1 MLIDDYINYQIK
13 YQGKYGDKTV
23 ILMQVGSFFEAYAI
37 DNEKEKINIDNLNQ
51 ICDLMN
57 IQISRKNKNVIENS
71 RSNPLMAGFPLFAIE
86 KFIQILMNHGYT
98 VVLIEQ
104 VTEPPEPERKVTNI
118 FSPGTS
124 INYAPSEETSNLLS
138 IYIESS
144 KDLKNYRD
152 VVCIG
157 LSIIDLTTGKSI
169 VYQTHSEGDDINLAF
184 DEVYRFIQS
193 HNPKE
198 IIFNVKSCPL
208 SKKKLISY
216 MEISNKIYHYIE
228 EPDKHLEK
236 LSYQRTLLGKVFKN
250 PGLLS
255 VHEYLD
261 LEKLQFGTISFVA
274 LLQFAYE
281 HNETVINKLEKPEIW
296 ENNKYLILT
305 NDSIRQ
311 LNLVDNSFQ
320 QNMNNKFNSLF
331 GIVNNASTAIGKRL
345 LKDRLVNPIIDTN
358 ELQKRYQYL
367 ENLRE
372 RNQEGIY
379 FYKELEGFLVKVMD
393 IERLHRRM
401 SLKLLQPADFASL
414 DIAYSNIDSI
424 LHHSYLLLGH
434 IGNLK
439 PSNETLKMFE
449 EYLVEYRDLFNM
461 DVIAKYHLTNI
472 SDSFFRE
479 GKIPEI
485 DEIQK
490 KIEIAR
496 ESMYELSQKLS
507 YYIEKDSDF
516 IKIEFNERDGFYLQT
531 TKKRGEVLKK
541 SFENMNWKKF
551 KLTKSQKEIN
561 PKELE
566 LKFMKDKTKITSE
579 YFNNLSYKLRAYQEK
594 IKTLT
599 TQIYLEK
606 LEYFYDKYGITLK
619 KISNFVGEIDFYKS
633 NAKTSILFGYH
644 KPEIDEEKDQSFIS
658 VKDLRHPII
667 ERIQTETEYVPNDV
681 CLGYTGLNGM
691 LLYGCNAVG
700 KSSMMKAIGLNIIMA
715 QAGLYVS
722 ASNFVYKPFHY
733 MFTRISDNDNILK
746 GQSSFAVEMSELRSI
761 LKRSNK
767 NSIVLGDELC
777 SGTESVSAQSIFASS
792 VVRLSERNVN
802 FVFATHLHELY
813 KLELIK
819 QLDNVKSFHLKV
831 IFDDDTKKLIYDRK
845 LEEGNGPAIYGLEV
859 CKAMDLDPDFLK
871 LANEIR
877 RGLLGIDEKIHETK
891 TSPYNKN
898 MYLHKCSICDKPAVD
913 THHIKEQNTADS
925 DKMIGH
931 IKRDQES
938 NLVGLCEECH
948 NEVHNGNLDIK
959 GYMKTTHGIELDY
972 KVLAKEEVEKKRV
985 SKKKY
990 SEEQVNIIKG
1000 YQNMRW
1006 EMSMTQLNNI
1016 IEKKE
1021 KIKISTTTLKKILND
1036 EY

>member
-57 IQISRKNKNVIENS
+57 IQISRKNKNIIENS

-124 INYAPSEETSNLLS
+124 INYIPSEETSNLLS
-138 IYIESS
+138 VYIETN
-144 KDLKNYRD
+144 KDLRNYRD
-152 VVCIG
+152 IVCIG

-169 VYQTHSEGDDINLAF
+169 VYQTHSGGDDINLAF

-198 IIFNVKSCPL
+198 IIFNVKSSPYTE
-208 SKKKLISY
+208 KKLVSY
-216 MEISNKIYHYIE
+216 LEISNKIYHYQE
-228 EPDKHLEK
+228 NVDKHLEK
-236 LSYQRTLLGKVFKN
+236 ISYQRSLLEKIFKN
-250 PGLLS
+250 TGLLS

-261 LEKLQFGTISFVA
+261 IEKLQFGSISFIS
-274 LLQFAYE
+274 LLKFAYE
-281 HNETVINKLEKPEIW
+281 HNENVIDKIEKPEIW
-296 ENNKYLILT
+296 QNNKYLILT

-311 LNLVDNSFQ
+311 LNLVDNTNS
-320 QNMNNKFNSLF
+320 QNINNKFNSLF

-345 LKDRLVNPIIDTN
+345 LKERLVNPIIDSV
-358 ELQKRYQYL
+358 ELNNRYTYL
-367 ENLRE
+367 ENLRQ
-372 RNQEGIY
+372 RNEDGQY
-379 FYKELEGFLVKVMD
+379 YYKDLEYFLVKVMD

-414 DIAYSNIDSI
+414 DIAYSNIHSI
-424 LHHSYLLLGH
+424 LRHEYLLSGS
-434 IGNLK
+434 IGNLS
-439 PSNETLKMFE
+439 PDETTLIKFE
-449 EYLVEYRDLFNM
+449 RYIIEYRELFEM
-461 DVIAKYHLTNI
+461 DIIAKYHLTNI
-472 SDSFFRE
+472 SDSFFRR

-485 DEIQK
+485 DELQD
-490 KIEIAR
+490 KIENMR
-496 ESMYELSQKLS
+496 NSMKELASKLS

-516 IKIEFNERDGFYLQT
+516 IKIENNDREGFYLQT
-531 TKKRGEVLKK
+531 TKKRGEALKK
-541 SFENMNWKKF
+541 SFENMNWKSF
-551 KLTKSQKEIN
+551 KLKNSKKEIN
-561 PKELE
+561 PKDLE

-579 YFNNLSYKLRAYQEK
+579 YFNNLSYKLRSYQDK

-599 TQIYLEK
+599 TEAYLSK
-606 LEYFYDKYGITLK
+606 LDYFYKQYSDTLK
-619 KISNFVGEIDFYKS
+619 KIAIFVGEIDFYKS

-644 KPEIDEEKDQSFIS
+644 RPQIVESEQSFIDI
-658 VKDLRHPII
+658 KELRHPII
-667 ERIQTETEYVPNDV
+667 ERIQTECEYVPNDV
-681 CLGYTGLNGM
+681 CLGKEGTINGM

-700 KSSMMKAIGLNIIMA
+700 KSSMMKAIGLNLIMA
-715 QAGLYVS
+715 QAGMYVS
-722 ASNFVYKPFHY
+722 ASDFNYSPFQY
-733 MFTRISDNDNILK
+733 IFTRISDNDNILK

-792 VVRLSERNVN
+792 VVRLSDRNVN

-813 KLELIK
+813 KLELIRE
-819 QLDNVKSFHLKV
+819 LENVKSYHLKV
-831 IFDDDTKKLIYDRK
+831 IFDEETKKLIYDRK

-877 RGLLGIDEKIHETK
+877 RDLLGIDDNLQDTK
-891 TSPYNKN
+891 RSPYNKEV
-898 MYLHKCSICDKPAVD
+898 YLHKCSICEKLAVD
-913 THHIKEQNTADS
+913 THHIKEQHTADS
-925 DKMIGH
+925 DNMIGH
-931 IKRDQES
+931 IKKDQKS
-938 NLVGLCEECH
+938 NLVTLCEDCH
-948 NEVHNGNLDIK
+948 HEVHNGNLDIK
-959 GYMKTTHGIELDY
+959 GYMKTTHGLELDY
-972 KVLAKEEVEKKRV
+972 KVLAEEEVKMKTQR
-985 SKKKY
+985 KKKY
-990 SEEQVNIIKG
+990 SEEDVAKILKYDEYRG
-1000 YQNMRW
+1000 NMSL
-1006 EMSMTQLNNI
+1006 EKVKNM
-1016 IEKKE
+1016 IEHKE
-1021 KIKISTTTLKKILND
+1021 GMKISVGILRKIFNN